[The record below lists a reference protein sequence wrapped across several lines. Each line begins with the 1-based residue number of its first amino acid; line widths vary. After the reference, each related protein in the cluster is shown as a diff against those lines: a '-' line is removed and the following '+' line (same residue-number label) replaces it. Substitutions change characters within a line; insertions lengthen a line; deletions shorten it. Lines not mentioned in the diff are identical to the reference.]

1 MLILFDNAIA
11 DIEASKK
18 LSSRVTE
25 FLLRGRKPNISRGN
39 LTLKC
44 GNLTLKC
51 LKLKTKAKRDALFYH
66 ENT

>member
-25 FLLRGRKPNISRGN
+25 LLLRGRKPNISRGN

-44 GNLTLKC
+44 
-51 LKLKTKAKRDALFYH
+51 LKLKTKAKRDSLFYH